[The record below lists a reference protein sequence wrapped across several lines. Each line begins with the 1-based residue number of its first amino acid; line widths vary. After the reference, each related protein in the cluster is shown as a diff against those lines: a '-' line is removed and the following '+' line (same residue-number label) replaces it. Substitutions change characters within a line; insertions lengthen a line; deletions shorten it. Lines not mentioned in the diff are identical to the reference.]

1 MVEPT
6 NSVPVADSV
15 RIACPGCGFGKDVP
29 RQRVPAAGTMA
40 TCPKCACRFPLTMQ
54 PVAVQ
59 VPVPQ
64 VAPQAVAEQ
73 TPTPRPVLPDQSK
86 PVPSFAVKV
95 KFQGFSRRDNRFK
108 GEGNIKVQGEYFEI
122 TGRLRRSFAFR
133 RKTER
138 YPLTALRNVSRNGD
152 VVSFAM
158 PLEKGHWQ
166 AYLVCAHESSATAL
180 VNRLPVIVDSNLF
193 TFGEA
198 QQELKTRMEQL
209 PQAAPA
215 AWALLALNIL
225 VYLAV
230 AWSGANWLE
239 FKPDYLA
246 DVGGNFSPYT
256 TDGQWWRLVSAMFL
270 HSGLMHLVFNMYALY
285 SFGLLAERLYGTKAF
300 LGIYLLAGVVG
311 SCGTLLFSSNAVG
324 VGASGAI
331 FGIMG
336 ALVAFLATDKD
347 FLSDGARKRLLTN
360 FAIFAAYMLSQG
372 FGKAGIDN
380 AAHVGGIL
388 TGLTLG
394 WFTGSPLK
402 FRQEGGDWL
411 SGRVA
416 AGIALVLLVAGVA
429 VAAAPKPG
437 ADFRIH
443 VAMIELTKELG
454 AKESALSEE
463 MKRIAAKGT
472 STTPADVEQMVR
484 QLKTTHDDFADRL
497 AVLQPTSPELQ
508 ARRQVLLDYVALK
521 QKGSL
526 LLAEGIE
533 KTDARLVEEGKQKV
547 EEGNN
552 LAKELAKP
560 VKWG

>member
-1 MVEPT
+1 MAEPT
-6 NSVPVADSV
+6 SSVPIADSV
-15 RIACPGCGFGKDVP
+15 RIACPECGFSKELP
-29 RQRVPAAGTMA
+29 SQRMPPAGTMA
-40 TCPKCACRFPLTMQ
+40 TCPKCACRFP
-54 PVAVQ
+54 VAAQ
-59 VPVPQ
+59 AVPVREQLP
-64 VAPQAVAEQ
+64 VPPPAP
-73 TPTPRPVLPDQSK
+73 PVVK
-86 PVPSFAVKV
+86 PVPSFAIKV
-95 KFQGFSRRDNRFK
+95 KFQGFSRWDNRFRGS
-108 GEGNIKVQGEYFEI
+108 GEVKVRGEYLEI
-122 TGRLRRSFAFR
+122 TGRRRRPFAFR
-133 RKTER
+133 RKSER
-138 YPLTALRNVSRNGD
+138 YPLTALRNVSRNGA
-152 VVSFAM
+152 VVSFAL

-166 AYLVCAHESSATAL
+166 AYLVCAHEASATAL
-180 VNRLPVIVDSNLF
+180 VNRLPVIVDSSLF

-230 AWSGANWLE
+230 AWTGDNWLQFNPE
-239 FKPDYLA
+239 HLA
-246 DVGGNFSPYT
+246 NVGGNFSPYT
-256 TDGQWWRLVSAMFL
+256 TEGQWWRLVTATFL
-270 HSGLMHLVFNMYALY
+270 HGGLVHLVFNMYALF

-336 ALVAFLATDKD
+336 ALVAFLVTDKD

-360 FAIFAAYMLSQG
+360 FAVFTAYMLSQG

-380 AAHVGGIL
+380 AAHMGGML

-402 FRQEGGDWL
+402 FRQEGADWI

-437 ADFRIH
+437 ADFRTH

-454 AKESALSEE
+454 ARESALSEE

-472 STTPADVEQMVR
+472 GTTPADVEQMVR
-484 QLKTTHDDFADRL
+484 QLKTTHDGFAERL
-497 AVLQPTSPELQ
+497 TALQPTSPELQ
-508 ARRQVLLDYVALK
+508 TRRQVLLDYVALK
-521 QKGSL
+521 QEGSL

-533 KTDARLVEEGKQKV
+533 KTDARLVEEGKQKL

-560 VKWG
+560 VKWGG